1 VGDCERLHELM
12 ATMISG
18 RVTVEHGGAGNAV
31 VELHNATDDVL
42 TQIAV
47 DEDGRYRFYV
57 TEGIWRLVAWDP
69 HGHRGAAEAK
79 VTRGE
84 DRRLDVRLE

>member
-1 VGDCERLHELM
+1 M
-12 ATMISG
+12 ATTIYG
-18 RVTVEHGGAGNAV
+18 RVTVEQGRAANAV

-47 DEDGRYRFYV
+47 DEDGGYRFYV

-69 HGHRGAAEAK
+69 HGHRGRAEAR
-79 VTRGE
+79 VTTGE
-84 DRRLDVRLE
+84 NRRLDVHLE